1 MQCAQRCILMHL
13 ANPEPCVPDALPSVA
28 VCFVDPKVL
37 YNKHLLQEVSS
48 KQGNAEAKPWVEFN
62 VPLSFLDKLER
73 PKHDFSEL
81 DSPGGIQCS

>member
-1 MQCAQRCILMHL
+1 MPLSWA
-13 ANPEPCVPDALPSVA
+13 A

-37 YNKHLLQEVSS
+37 YNKHLLKEVSD
-48 KQGNAEAKPWVEFN
+48 KQGTVEAKPWVEVN

-81 DSPGGIQCS
+81 DSPGGVQCC

>member
-1 MQCAQRCILMHL
+1 MCL
-13 ANPEPCVPDALPSVA
+13 ANPEPCAADAPSWVA

-37 YNKHLLQEVSS
+37 YNKSLLQEASD
-48 KQGNAEAKPWVEFN
+48 KQENAEAKPWVEVD

-81 DSPGGIQCS
+81 DSPGQCC